1 MRGPRSSHL
10 SNVAD
15 NKTPGFAGAGGIW
28 AGLALTMQGR
38 LESWGSFQVSM
49 DVHDSGSG
57 FENSGRVSAGPASLN
72 YSVDLC
78 HRNGHLQFSG
88 WSEHNSQAL
97 LQVGFPGEA
106 HISAALQTEGK
117 ADRHCSWPAG
127 RSPYRGGGGACPPA
141 AGPV

>member
-1 MRGPRSSHL
+1 
-10 SNVAD
+10 
-15 NKTPGFAGAGGIW
+15 
-28 AGLALTMQGR
+28 
-38 LESWGSFQVSM
+38 M

-78 HRNGHLQFSG
+78 HRNGYLQFSG

-97 LQVGFPGEA
+97 LQAGFPGEA

-117 ADRHCSWPAG
+117 AARHCSWPAG
-127 RSPYRGGGGACPPA
+127 RSPRWGGGLPSSRRPSVTLGSRTNQDTLALGA
-141 AGPV
+141 